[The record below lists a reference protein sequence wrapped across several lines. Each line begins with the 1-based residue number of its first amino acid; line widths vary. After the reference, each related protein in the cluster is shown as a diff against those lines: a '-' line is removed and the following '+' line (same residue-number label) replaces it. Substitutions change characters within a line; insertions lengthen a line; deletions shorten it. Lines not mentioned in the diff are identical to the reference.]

1 MIGAIV
7 GDIIGSYY
15 EFKPYKGE
23 DFPLFPEKSRF
34 TDDTV
39 MTLAVG
45 LGIMQNYQNE
55 EESREEIINNMQELG
70 RKYYRAGYGMRF
82 VQWLQRR
89 SREPYNS
96 FGNGSAMRVSSV
108 AWAYQTLED
117 VEKFAK
123 ISAEVT
129 HNHPEGIK
137 GAQATAAAIF
147 MARQGKS
154 KEEIKDFI
162 QNRYNYNLSRTIAEI
177 RPAYRFDETCQGSVP
192 EAIICFLES
201 NSFEDA
207 VRKAVSL
214 GGDSDTQAAIA
225 GSIAEAYYQGVPED
239 ILKIALTKLDTDLLI
254 ILQSW
259 QKWLKE
265 EIAHSTLPFLPYKE
279 EIAHSTLSFL
289 PCKEEIAHSTLPFLP
304 YYDIIE

>member
-1 MIGAIV
+1 MLGAIV

-15 EFKPYKGE
+15 EFRPYKKE
-23 DFPLFPEKSRF
+23 YFPLFWEKCCF

-45 LGIMQNYQNE
+45 LGVMHGYNDEQL
-55 EESREEIINNMQELG
+55 SREAFIDNMHEIG
-70 RKYYRAGYGMRF
+70 SAYYKCGYGMRF
-82 VQWLQRR
+82 VQWLLCK

-147 MARQGKS
+147 MARQGKD
-154 KEEIKDFI
+154 KQEIKEVI
-162 QNRYNYNLSRTIAEI
+162 QNRYGYDLSGTVTEI
-177 RPAYRFDETCQGSVP
+177 RKTYRFNETCQGSVP

-201 NSFEDA
+201 RCFEDA

-214 GGDSDTQAAIA
+214 GGDSDT
-225 GSIAEAYYQGVPED
+225 
-239 ILKIALTKLDTDLLI
+239 
-254 ILQSW
+254 
-259 QKWLKE
+259 
-265 EIAHSTLPFLPYKE
+265 
-279 EIAHSTLSFL
+279 
-289 PCKEEIAHSTLPFLP
+289 
-304 YYDIIE
+304 

>member
-1 MIGAIV
+1 MVGAVV

-15 EFKPYKGE
+15 EFSPCKGE
-23 DFPLFPEKSRF
+23 DFPLFSDKSRF

-45 LGIMQNYQNE
+45 LGIMQGCNNE
-55 EESREEIINNMQELG
+55 EESREEIINNMHELG
-70 RKYYRAGYGMRF
+70 RAYFKAGYGMRF
-82 VQWLQRR
+82 VGWLQRR
-89 SREPYNS
+89 SRTPYNS

-108 AWAYQTLED
+108 AFVYQTLEE

-123 ISAEVT
+123 ISAEIT

-147 MARQGKS
+147 MARQKKS
-154 KEEIKDFI
+154 KEEIKDYI
-162 QNRYNYNLSRTIAEI
+162 QSQYGYDLSRTIAEI
-177 RPAYRFDETCQGSVP
+177 RPAYRFNETCQGSVP
-192 EAIICFLES
+192 ESIICFLES
-201 NSFEDA
+201 SSFESA

-225 GSIAEAYYQGVPED
+225 GSIAEAYYQGVPDD
-239 ILKIALTKLDTDLLI
+239 ILKIALAKLDTPLFI
-254 ILQSW
+254 ILQNW

-265 EIAHSTLPFLPYKE
+265 EIAPAASLYLPHYGLLE
-279 EIAHSTLSFL
+279 
-289 PCKEEIAHSTLPFLP
+289 
-304 YYDIIE
+304 

>member
-1 MIGAIV
+1 MYNYCNFTKKSSFYWANKKEFTMVGAIV

-15 EFKPYKGE
+15 EYRPYKGE

-70 RKYYRAGYGMRF
+70 RKYYKAGYGMRF
-82 VQWLQRR
+82 VGWLQRK
-89 SREPYNS
+89 SRVPYNS

-108 AWAYQTLED
+108 AWVYQTMEE

-154 KEEIKDFI
+154 KEEIKNFI
-162 QNRYNYNLSRTIAEI
+162 QNQYAYNLSRTIAEI
-177 RPAYRFDETCQGSVP
+177 RPAYRFNETCQGSVP

-225 GSIAEAYYQGVPED
+225 GSIAEAYYQGIPED

-265 EIAHSTLPFLPYKE
+265 EIAPATSL
-279 EIAHSTLSFL
+279 
-289 PCKEEIAHSTLPFLP
+289 FLP
-304 YYDIIE
+304 YYDTIG

>member
-1 MIGAIV
+1 MVGAVV

-15 EFKPYKGE
+15 EFRPYKGE
-23 DFPLFPEKSRF
+23 DFPLFSEKSRF

-45 LGIMQNYQNE
+45 LGIMQGCHNE
-55 EESREEIINNMQELG
+55 KESREEIINNMHELG
-70 RKYYRAGYGMRF
+70 RAYFKAGYGMRF
-82 VQWLQRR
+82 VGWLQRR
-89 SREPYNS
+89 SRTPYNS

-108 AWAYQTLED
+108 AFVYQTLNE

-147 MARQGKS
+147 MARQKKS
-154 KEEIKDFI
+154 KEEIKDYI
-162 QNRYNYNLSRTIAEI
+162 QSQYGYDLSRTIAEI
-177 RPAYRFDETCQGSVP
+177 RPAYRFNETCQGSVP

-201 NSFEDA
+201 SSFEDA

-225 GSIAEAYYQGVPED
+225 GSIAEAYYQDVPED
-239 ILKIALTKLDTDLLI
+239 ILKIALAKLDTPLFI

-259 QKWLKE
+259 QKWLKK
-265 EIAHSTLPFLPYKE
+265 EIAPAASLYLPHYGLLE
-279 EIAHSTLSFL
+279 
-289 PCKEEIAHSTLPFLP
+289 
-304 YYDIIE
+304 

>member
-1 MIGAIV
+1 MLGAIV

-15 EFKPYKGE
+15 EFRPYKKE
-23 DFPLFPEKSRF
+23 DFPLFLEKSRF

-45 LGIMQNYQNE
+45 LGVMRGYKDEQT
-55 EESREEIINNMQELG
+55 SREAFIDNMHEIG
-70 RKYYRAGYGMRF
+70 YAYYRCGFGARF
-82 VQWLQRR
+82 VQWLLRK

-147 MARQGKS
+147 LARQGNTKQ
-154 KEEIKDFI
+154 EIKEFI
-162 QNRYNYNLSRTIAEI
+162 QKRFGYDLSRCVDEI
-177 RPAYRFDETCQGSVP
+177 RKTYRFNETCQGSVP

-201 NSFEDA
+201 KNFEDA

-225 GSIAEAYYQGVPED
+225 GSIAEAFYREIPND
-239 ILKIALTKLDTDLLI
+239 ILEPALAKLDGRLTHILHCLQDWLEEKIAPTTSLYMPD
-254 ILQSW
+254 
-259 QKWLKE
+259 
-265 EIAHSTLPFLPYKE
+265 YKF
-279 EIAHSTLSFL
+279 IR
-289 PCKEEIAHSTLPFLP
+289 
-304 YYDIIE
+304 

>member
-1 MIGAIV
+1 MIGAVV

-15 EFKPYKGE
+15 EFRPYKGE
-23 DFPLFPEKSRF
+23 DFPLFSEKSRF

-45 LGIMQNYQNE
+45 LGIMQGCHNE
-55 EESREEIINNMQELG
+55 EESREEIINNMHELG
-70 RKYYRAGYGMRF
+70 RAYFKAGYGMRF
-82 VQWLQRR
+82 VGWLQRR
-89 SREPYNS
+89 SRTPYNS
-96 FGNGSAMRVSSV
+96 FGNGSAMRVSSAAFV
-108 AWAYQTLED
+108 YQTLEE

-147 MARQGKS
+147 MARQGKN
-154 KEEIKDFI
+154 KEEIKDYI
-162 QNRYNYNLSRTIAEI
+162 QSQYGYDLSRTIAEI
-177 RPAYRFDETCQGSVP
+177 RPAYRFNETCQGSVP

-201 NSFEDA
+201 SSFEGA

-239 ILKIALTKLDTDLLI
+239 ILKIALTKLDATLLN
-254 ILQSW
+254 ILRNW

-265 EIAHSTLPFLPYKE
+265 EIAPTDSLYLPHYGLLE
-279 EIAHSTLSFL
+279 
-289 PCKEEIAHSTLPFLP
+289 
-304 YYDIIE
+304 

>member
-1 MIGAIV
+1 MLGAIV

-15 EFKPYKGE
+15 EFRPYKGE
-23 DFPLFPEKSRF
+23 DFSLFPEKSRF

-45 LGIMQNYQNE
+45 LGIMESYKNE
-55 EESREEIINNMQELG
+55 EESREEIINNMQEIG
-70 RKYYRAGYGMRF
+70 RRYFKAGYGMRF

-89 SREPYNS
+89 NRTPYNS

-108 AWAYQTLED
+108 GWAYQTLEE
-117 VEKFAK
+117 VEKYAK

-137 GAQATAAAIF
+137 GAQATAVGIF

-154 KEEIKDFI
+154 KEELKDFI
-162 QNRYNYNLSRTIAEI
+162 QKQYGYDLSRTVAEI
-177 RPAYRFDETCQGSVP
+177 RPTYRFNETCQGSVP

-239 ILKIALTKLDTDLLI
+239 ILKIALTKLDTNLLI
-254 ILQSW
+254 ILRCW

-265 EIAHSTLPFLPYKE
+265 EIVPKTSLY
-279 EIAHSTLSFL
+279 
-289 PCKEEIAHSTLPFLP
+289 LP
-304 YYDIIE
+304 YYDLLNQL

>member
-1 MIGAIV
+1 
-7 GDIIGSYY
+7 
-15 EFKPYKGE
+15 
-23 DFPLFPEKSRF
+23 
-34 TDDTV
+34 
-39 MTLAVG
+39 
-45 LGIMQNYQNE
+45 
-55 EESREEIINNMQELG
+55 MQELG
-70 RKYYRAGYGMRF
+70 RFYYKAGYGMRF

-89 SREPYNS
+89 SRVPYNS

-108 AWAYQTLED
+108 AWAYQTLEE
-117 VEKFAK
+117 VEKYAK

-137 GAQATAAAIF
+137 GAQAAAVAIF

-154 KEEIKDFI
+154 KEEIKNFI
-162 QNRYNYNLSRTIAEI
+162 QNQYAYDLSRTVAEI
-177 RPAYRFDETCQGSVP
+177 RPTYRFNETCQGSVP

-201 NSFEDA
+201 SSFEDS

-225 GSIAEAYYQGVPED
+225 GSIAEAYYQGVPDE
-239 ILKIALTKLDTDLLI
+239 ILKIALTKLDTGLLI

-265 EIAHSTLPFLPYKE
+265 EIAPTTSLY
-279 EIAHSTLSFL
+279 
-289 PCKEEIAHSTLPFLP
+289 LP
-304 YYDIIE
+304 YYELLE

>member
-1 MIGAIV
+1 MVGAIV

-45 LGIMQNYQNE
+45 LGIMQHYQNE
-55 EESREEIINNMQELG
+55 EASREEIINTMQELG
-70 RKYYRAGYGMRF
+70 RFYYKAGYGMRF

-89 SREPYNS
+89 SRVPYNS

-108 AWAYQTLED
+108 AWAYQTLEE
-117 VEKFAK
+117 VEKYAK

-137 GAQATAAAIF
+137 GAQAAAVAIF

-154 KEEIKDFI
+154 KEEIKNFI
-162 QNRYNYNLSRTIAEI
+162 QNQYAYDLSRTVAEI
-177 RPAYRFDETCQGSVP
+177 RPTYRFNETCQGSVP

-201 NSFEDA
+201 SSFEDS

-225 GSIAEAYYQGVPED
+225 GSIAEAYYQGVPDE
-239 ILKIALTKLDTDLLI
+239 ILKIALTKLDTGLLI

-265 EIAHSTLPFLPYKE
+265 EIAPTTSLY
-279 EIAHSTLSFL
+279 
-289 PCKEEIAHSTLPFLP
+289 LP
-304 YYDIIE
+304 YYELLE

>member
-1 MIGAIV
+1 
-7 GDIIGSYY
+7 
-15 EFKPYKGE
+15 
-23 DFPLFPEKSRF
+23 
-34 TDDTV
+34 

-89 SREPYNS
+89 SRTPYNS

-154 KEEIKDFI
+154 KEEIKNFI
-162 QNRYNYNLSRTIAEI
+162 QNQYGYDLSRTIAEI

>member
-1 MIGAIV
+1 MLGAIV

-15 EFKPYKGE
+15 EFRPYKSE
-23 DFPLFPEKSRF
+23 DFPLFLEKSRF

-45 LGIMQNYQNE
+45 FGVMHGYNDEQL
-55 EESREEIINNMQELG
+55 SREAFIDNMHEIGLAYS
-70 RKYYRAGYGMRF
+70 KCGYGMRF
-82 VQWLQRR
+82 VQWLLRK

-96 FGNGSAMRVSSV
+96 FGNDSAMRVSSV

-129 HNHPEGIK
+129 HNYPEGIK

-147 MARQGKS
+147 MAWQGKD
-154 KEEIKDFI
+154 KQEIKEVI
-162 QNRYNYNLSRTIAEI
+162 QNRYGYDLSGTVTEI
-177 RPAYRFDETCQGSVP
+177 RKTYRFNETCQGSVP

-201 NSFEDA
+201 RCFEDA

-225 GSIAEAYYQGVPED
+225 GSIAEAYYRKIPRD
-239 ILKIALTKLDTDLLI
+239 IAEPALAKLDEPLRNILQIWQDWLQEKIAP
-254 ILQSW
+254 
-259 QKWLKE
+259 
-265 EIAHSTLPFLPYKE
+265 STALYV
-279 EIAHSTLSFL
+279 
-289 PCKEEIAHSTLPFLP
+289 P
-304 YYDIIE
+304 YYDLLE

>member
-1 MIGAIV
+1 MVGAIV

-15 EFKPYKGE
+15 EYRPYKGE

-45 LGIMQNYQNE
+45 LGIMQAYQNE
-55 EESREEIINNMQELG
+55 EESREEIITNMQDMG
-70 RKYYRAGYGMRF
+70 RRYFKAGYGMRF

-89 SREPYNS
+89 SRTPYNS
-96 FGNGSAMRVSSV
+96 FGNGSAMRVSSIG
-108 AWAYQTLED
+108 WAYQTLEE
-117 VEKFAK
+117 VEKYAK

-147 MARQGKS
+147 MARQGKN

-162 QNRYNYNLSRTIAEI
+162 QKQYGYDLSRTIAEI
-177 RPAYRFDETCQGSVP
+177 RPTYRFNETCQGSVP

-225 GSIAEAYYQGVPED
+225 GSIAEAYYLGVPED
-239 ILKIALTKLDTDLLI
+239 ILKIALTKLDTTLLT

-259 QKWLKE
+259 QKWLEE
-265 EIAHSTLPFLPYKE
+265 EIAPTTSLYL
-279 EIAHSTLSFL
+279 L
-289 PCKEEIAHSTLPFLP
+289 
-304 YYDIIE
+304 YYDLLNAK